1 MWEGVSVPLL
11 GSRKIIRHLNQTKA
25 NTFSKEV
32 TLREMGRGVFTLVG
46 KEQSVT
52 VLNSAKINYSEI
64 ILATC
69 NYFFNNV
76 FVNTEIVWE

>member
-1 MWEGVSVPLL
+1 MWEGVSVLLL

-32 TLREMGRGVFTLVG
+32 MLREMGGGVVFTLVG

-69 NYFFNNV
+69 NYFF
-76 FVNTEIVWE
+76 